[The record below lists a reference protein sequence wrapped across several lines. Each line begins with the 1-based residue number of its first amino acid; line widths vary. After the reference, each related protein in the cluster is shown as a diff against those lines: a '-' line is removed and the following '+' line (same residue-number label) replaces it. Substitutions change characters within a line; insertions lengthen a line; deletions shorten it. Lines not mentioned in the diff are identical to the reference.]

1 MTTPFVSRIALAG
14 ATALTFLTA
23 CGGGSGSADGA
34 TTTVAVADSGTV
46 STTSQPPAATD
57 PPAAQP
63 PATDPP
69 ATDPPAAEPPATD
82 PPATDPPDSGGND
95 GCPVG
100 TWLITTEALQAFYDT
115 VNASSG
121 TDFSFVGQV
130 LFTLGADGTFVYA
143 MQDFVLTSSIG
154 GPVTS
159 VTLVGEVSGNYEVVD
174 ARFHTTIVNPD
185 VTATVVSDGV
195 VVDGTMILEQFLT
208 EFPVNNATFACVG
221 DDLIVDFPVVGSSAS
236 VVMVPA

>member
-1 MTTPFVSRIALAG
+1 MTPKLHRSVAALAAAAVLAAG
-14 ATALTFLTA
+14 
-23 CGGGSGSADGA
+23 CSGSDDADPA
-34 TTTVAVADSGTV
+34 DTAAPTSTETVA
-46 STTSQPPAATD
+46 TD
-57 PPAAQP
+57 P

-69 ATDPPAAEPPATD
+69 ATDPPATEPPVTD
-82 PPATDPPDSGGND
+82 PPATGDID

-115 VNASSG
+115 VNASQG

-130 LFTLGADGTFVYA
+130 LFTLGADGTFIYA
-143 MQDFVLTSSIG
+143 MQDFVLTSSLG

-159 VTLVGEVSGNYEVVD
+159 VTLVGEVSGTYEVVD
-174 ARFHTTIVNPD
+174 ARFLTTIVNPD

-236 VVMVPA
+236 VRMVPA